1 MRVTTLYSEVL
12 GATVSPLP
20 RSQLLKGTTDL
31 LLLSVLEQEPLHGYE
46 IAQRLRDAAVGLALS
61 EGALYPAL
69 YRLERRGA
77 LTASWGAGE
86 AGPRRRY
93 YRLSDAG
100 RGLLAEARAEWNRFV
115 ADVAAVARTAE
126 EGPRG

>member
-1 MRVTTLYSEVL
+1 M
-12 GATVSPLP
+12 SPLP

-31 LLLSVLEQEPLHGYE
+31 LVLSVLEDGPRHGYE
-46 IAQRLRDAAVGLALS
+46 IAQRLRETSAGLALS

-69 YRLERRGA
+69 HRLEHQGA
-77 LTASWGAGE
+77 LTAAWGPGE

-100 RGLLAEARAEWNRFV
+100 RGLLAEARTEWDRFV
-115 ADVAAVARTAE
+115 ADVGAVARTR
-126 EGPRG
+126 EGATGG